1 MSDMHPYTYKA
12 QVQNVVDGDTFD
24 LLLDL
29 GFRTK
34 RYIRARLLGVDTAEI
49 HNVEE
54 GSDEYERG
62 VAHMEFVKSKISEA
76 DQILVRTYKND
87 DTGKY
92 GRWLVEIVVDGNEI
106 SDLLTEEFT
115 GL

>member
-1 MSDMHPYTYKA
+1 
-12 QVQNVVDGDTFD
+12 
-24 LLLDL
+24 
-29 GFRTK
+29 
-34 RYIRARLLGVDTAEI
+34 
-49 HNVEE
+49 
-54 GSDEYERG
+54 
-62 VAHMEFVKSKISEA
+62 MEFVKSKISEA